1 MRQAIE
7 SGAAKQRGGI
17 KVSDNEIVVEAFV
30 KAFNEKNLEAI
41 MAFFEED
48 AIYHNIPVDPVRGA
62 EAIKATLSGFLDMS
76 TEIDWV
82 VHQLAENSEG
92 CVLTERTD
100 RFLIGE
106 KWIEIKVMG
115 TFEIHDGRIRA
126 WRDYFDM
133 NQFQSQ
139 LAG

>member
-1 MRQAIE
+1 M
-7 SGAAKQRGGI
+7 
-17 KVSDNEIVVEAFV
+17 KVSGNETVVEAFV
-30 KAFNEKNLEAI
+30 KAFNERDLDAI
-41 MAFFEED
+41 MAFFDEE
-48 AIYHNIPVDPVRGA
+48 AIYHNIPVDPVKGID
-62 EAIKATLSGFLDMS
+62 AIRVTLSGFLDMS

-82 VHQLAENSEG
+82 VHQLAENPEG

-100 RFLIGE
+100 RFLIGG
-106 KWIEIKVMG
+106 KWIEIAVMG
-115 TFEIHDGRIRA
+115 TFEIRDGRIRA